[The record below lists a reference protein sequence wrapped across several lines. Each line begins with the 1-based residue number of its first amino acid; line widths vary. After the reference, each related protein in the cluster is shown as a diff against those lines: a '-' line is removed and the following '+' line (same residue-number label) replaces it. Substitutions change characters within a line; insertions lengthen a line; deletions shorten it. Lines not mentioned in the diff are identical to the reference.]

1 MELRLPAV
9 NAYALAKRLLGPPL
23 HLGFPVRV
31 EGLAHVPTYGPV
43 VLAPNHR
50 SIVDSILLA
59 NVVPRPI
66 TFVAKVEHF
75 DDWRSGWAMRLT
87 NQIPV
92 RRDSAMAAGRA
103 LAAAGR
109 VLAHGGIIGIFP
121 EGTRSRD
128 GLLQPGNDGPAWLAL
143 RHHVPIVPVGLIG
156 TETVHAPGELWPHP
170 FRSVRMRFGS
180 PIVATAGERRADER
194 RAREMLTE
202 RVMTEIAA
210 LCGQERADALVPA
223 ASETLAP
230 AS

>member
-1 MELRLPAV
+1 MELRLPDV
-9 NAYALAKRLLGPPL
+9 NAYGVAKRLLGPPL
-23 HLGFPVRV
+23 GLCFPVRV

-59 NVVPRPI
+59 NVVPRQI

-109 VLAHGGIIGIFP
+109 VLADGGVIGIFP

-128 GLLQPGNDGPAWLAL
+128 GLLHAGNDGPAWLAL

-156 TETVHAPGELWPHP
+156 TDAVHAPGELLPHP
-170 FRSVRMRFGS
+170 FRAARVRFGS
-180 PIVATAGERRADER
+180 PIVATAVERRADEHR
-194 RAREMLTE
+194 GRALLTE
-202 RVMTEIAA
+202 RVMAAIAD
-210 LCGQERADALVPA
+210 LCGQERADAPRA
-223 ASETLAP
+223 ALAT